1 MLKTGLRFLIVLWL
15 GLASPGLAQPEIHVV
30 AVGSGQPSKDTF
42 ALPEA
47 RVLVDRPGRDV
58 SLVLL
63 DSGLLH
69 WKIEATAGT
78 LISDIIRSGPESTDS
93 KVSLYGIPMIGV
105 QVSGLPLVFN
115 PWGREFRRLIDR
127 VADRSGTDRISSFQA
142 RHKAPAA
149 PLRVASVNTSTAA
162 LARDY
167 LSPLLDAGDDL
178 APDIRNRIDDDGG
191 PPGFTVAFDETGV
204 SLTGPSGSQRFPAPP
219 GIPPIL
225 LPVTGV
231 YDPASQMIYCITVG
245 AEGYLYSVDTQSGD
259 WSVITSL
266 DDYDAAGLLYDTDT
280 RQLILTGAFSRP
292 GDIRAFGLDGSRSSD
307 FIPTTRFPGL
317 TDLFDYGNEHGPPLT
332 PLVYRDGWL
341 LLEAVA
347 EVDSAAPG
355 PRPHR
360 LYAVQLATGK
370 VRLLR
375 FGQD

>member
-1 MLKTGLRFLIVLWL
+1 MRKTGFSFLIFLCL
-15 GLASPGLAQPEIHVV
+15 GLATPGLAQPEIHVV

-63 DSGLLH
+63 DGGILH
-69 WKIEATAGT
+69 WKVEATAGT
-78 LISDIIRSGPESTDS
+78 LISDIIRSGPDSTDS
-93 KVSLYGIPMIGV
+93 KVSLYGIPMMGV

-115 PWGREFRRLIDR
+115 PWGHDFRQLIDS

-149 PLRVASVNTSTAA
+149 PLRVASVNTTTAA

-178 APDIRNRIDDDGG
+178 SPDIRNWTENHNHSGD
-191 PPGFTVAFDETGV
+191 FTVAFDETGV
-204 SLTGPSGSQRFPAPP
+204 SLTGPSGAQRFPATP

-245 AEGYLYSVDTQSGD
+245 AEGYLYAVDARTGN

-266 DDYDAAGLLYDTDT
+266 DDYDAAGLLYDPNT

-292 GDIRAFGLDGSRSSD
+292 GDIRVFGLDGSRSSV
-307 FIPTTRFPGL
+307 FIPTTGFPGL

-332 PLVYRDGWL
+332 PHVYRDGWL
-341 LLEAVA
+341 LLKAVA
-347 EVDSAAPG
+347 TQDSAGPG
-355 PRPHR
+355 PHPHR
-360 LYAVQLATGK
+360 VYAVQLATGEM
-370 VRLLR
+370 RLLR
-375 FGQD
+375 FGND